1 MCSVFREATQVLCI
15 IFVERIM
22 TAKVLDI
29 IVKRVADLS
38 HLEAS
43 YLTGNAMSPNH
54 QNETLESFRS
64 GKVYEYPY
72 SETKSKLSEKS
83 FCFKSLF
90 K

>member
-1 MCSVFREATQVLCI
+1 
-15 IFVERIM
+15 M

-38 HLEAS
+38 HFEAS

-64 GKVYEYPY
+64 GKVYHYMNIHIQKQNLNCQKKVFASNLY
-72 SETKSKLSEKS
+72 LST
-83 FCFKSLF
+83 FN
-90 K
+90 